1 MRRNFGVTMVTLTI
15 SPQAWKQAKIASI
28 NANKYLRDWIA
39 EAIEEKDQREKEDR
53 IKLEEAINESKHP

>member
-1 MRRNFGVTMVTLTI
+1 MRRNFRRKAVTLTI

-39 EAIEEKDQREKEDR
+39 EAIQEKEQREIKEEVKYATD
-53 IKLEEAINESKHP
+53 